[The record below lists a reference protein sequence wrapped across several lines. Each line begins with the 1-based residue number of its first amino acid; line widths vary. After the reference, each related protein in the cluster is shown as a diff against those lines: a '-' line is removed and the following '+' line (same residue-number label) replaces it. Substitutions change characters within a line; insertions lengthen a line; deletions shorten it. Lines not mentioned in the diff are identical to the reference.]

1 MQALAVVR
9 QIFLYGKLTMEE
21 IQDIL
26 AEYDMPA
33 SSLRRVVTLMLRR
46 GFLEPTCAE
55 LTMLRSD
62 QIDRRYRVS

>member
-1 MQALAVVR
+1 
-9 QIFLYGKLTMEE
+9 MEE

-62 QIDRRYRVS
+62 QIDRRYRVSYFHVYLELTADKMG